1 MARQK
6 PPINPPE
13 RTVRYGRACPSD
25 QPGCRPHYRPFK
37 ATKLILHRLFL
48 TFWFYG
54 AGYPENQDKMNL
66 TTLDWS
72 IIVVYFLFVLIVGLM
87 VSRKAGSSV
96 SEFFLSGRNIAW
108 WLLGVSM
115 VATTFSADTPNLV
128 TNFVREKG
136 VAGNWDWWAF
146 LLTGMVTVFIYAKL
160 WRRSMVITDIEFYEL
175 RYSGKA
181 AAFLRGFRALYLG
194 LIFNVLVMG
203 TVSLAAIKF
212 GEVML
217 GMPGWLTLLIAGS
230 ITLAYSAFGGLKA
243 VVITDFVQ
251 FILAM
256 AGAIWAAIYLVNLEQ
271 VGGLS
276 NLISHVNVVDK
287 LSLLPDFS
295 DPSVWIPIMLVP
307 LAVQWWASYYPGA
320 EPGGGG
326 YIAQRMFSAKNEKNA
341 VGATL
346 LFNIAHYALRPW
358 PWILIALASLIVFPE
373 LTDIKQAFPALSDD
387 KLGHDVAYP
396 AMLTLL
402 PPGLLGL
409 VAASLIAA
417 FMSTMSTQLNL
428 GASYLVNDFYQRF
441 MKPDASQK
449 ELVWA
454 GRLFTVLTAFLGL
467 GLGLLL
473 TDAGQAFG
481 LLLLL
486 GAGTGL
492 IYILRWF
499 WWRINA
505 ITEIVAMV
513 SSLIIAGY
521 FTFMHDQMGILPL
534 ESWHKIVIGAVL
546 TTLIWVAATFMTPP
560 TEDATLRK
568 FYRLIKPGGSGWDAV
583 LNKARQEGDPIK
595 KEIGQLPL
603 GILCVVIGCF
613 TVFGI
618 LFATGNWIYG
628 KIVPATILSAI
639 AIGGSYF
646 LFWAWGRLKTD

>member
-1 MARQK
+1 
-6 PPINPPE
+6 
-13 RTVRYGRACPSD
+13 
-25 QPGCRPHYRPFK
+25 
-37 ATKLILHRLFL
+37 
-48 TFWFYG
+48 
-54 AGYPENQDKMNL
+54 MNL
-66 TTLDWS
+66 STLDWS
-72 IIVVYFLFVLIVGLM
+72 IIAIYFVFVLAVGLM

-96 SEFFLSGRNIAW
+96 SEFFLSGRNMSW

-146 LLTGMVTVFIYAKL
+146 LLTGMLTVFVYAKL
-160 WRRSMVITDIEFYEL
+160 WRRSMVLTDIEFYEL

-217 GMPGWLTLLIAGS
+217 HMPGWLTLLIVGS
-230 ITLAYSAFGGLKA
+230 ITLAYSALGGLKA
-243 VVITDFVQ
+243 VVVTDFVQ
-251 FILAM
+251 FIVAM
-256 AGAIWAAIYLVNLEQ
+256 IGSIWACIYLLNLEE
-271 VGGLS
+271 VGGLANLVS
-276 NLISHVNVVDK
+276 NDAVIDK
-287 LSLLPDFS
+287 LNIFPDFS
-295 DPSVWIPIMLVP
+295 DPSVWIPIMFVP

-326 YIAQRMFSAKNEKNA
+326 FIAQRMFSAKNEKHA
-341 VGATL
+341 IGATL
-346 LFNIAHYALRPW
+346 LFNISHYALRPW

-373 LTDIKQAFPALSDD
+373 LTDIQQAFPELSAD

-402 PPGLLGL
+402 PSGLLGL

-441 MKPDASQK
+441 MKPDATQK

-454 GRLFTVLTAFLGL
+454 GRIFTILTAFLGL

-505 ITEIVAMV
+505 VTEIVAMV

-521 FTFMHDQMGILPL
+521 FTFLHDQTQILPM
-534 ESWHKIVIGAVL
+534 ESWHKIVAGALL
-546 TTLIWVAATFMTPP
+546 TTIIWIIATFITPP
-560 TEDATLRK
+560 TDDQTLRK

-583 LNKARQEGDPIK
+583 ITKAKAEGESLE
-595 KEIGQLPL
+595 KESGQLPL
-603 GILCVVIGCF
+603 EILCALIGCF

-628 KIVPATILSAI
+628 KIIPALILTII
-639 AIGGSYF
+639 AAAGSYF
-646 LFWAWGRLKTD
+646 LFWAWGKLKAD